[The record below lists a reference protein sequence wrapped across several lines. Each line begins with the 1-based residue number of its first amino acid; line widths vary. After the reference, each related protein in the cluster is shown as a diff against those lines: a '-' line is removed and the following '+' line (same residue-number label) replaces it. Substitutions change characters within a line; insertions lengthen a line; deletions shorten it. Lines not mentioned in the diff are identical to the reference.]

1 MPEYPLVFTLVHDL
15 KFESGVARV
24 GTKGRALMLFEEGE
38 WWCHGVEPG
47 GITASGADPMAA
59 FVAFREAFGDV
70 LAEIAAEAQSLA
82 ALESTIGKF
91 VFEADAIEAGRWDRA
106 RAEIRAGKDV
116 AAPFNNL
123 KRVVEEFRSM
133 VNVGLLKNF
142 EGTDGV
148 EVALAE
154 ALAKAA

>member
-1 MPEYPLVFTLVHDL
+1 MLEYPIVFTLAHDL
-15 KFESGVARV
+15 MFENGVARV
-24 GTKGRALMLFEEGE
+24 STKGRALMVFEEEE

-47 GITASGADPMAA
+47 GLTASGADPMSA
-59 FVAFREAFGDV
+59 FVAFREAIGDV
-70 LAEIAAEAQSLA
+70 LPEIAAEAKSLP
-82 ALESTIGKF
+82 ALEAMIGKF
-91 VFEADAIEAGRWDRA
+91 VLEADATEAGRWDKA
-106 RAEIRAGKDV
+106 RAEIRAGNDV

-148 EVALAE
+148 DVALAE